1 MTLKE
6 VTNDS
11 SGHCL
16 PSIEKTLSLVLN
28 MQKDKF
34 NIKEI
39 ILMDGIIK
47 NNDYIYM
54 ILNYL

>member
-11 SGHCL
+11 SGHGL
-16 PSIEKTLSLVLN
+16 PTIEKTLSSVLN